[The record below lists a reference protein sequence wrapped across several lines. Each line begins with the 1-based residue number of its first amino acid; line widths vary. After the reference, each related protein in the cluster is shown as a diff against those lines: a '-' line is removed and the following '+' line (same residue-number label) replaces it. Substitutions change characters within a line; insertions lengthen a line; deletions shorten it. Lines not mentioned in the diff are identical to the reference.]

1 MSQIKLIVGLGNPGP
16 DYTRT
21 RHNAGFWLLD
31 ELAYQWNAT
40 FKTDK
45 KFFGEVARAT
55 LPTGD
60 VWLLKPQT
68 FMNRSGQS
76 VVALALFYKI
86 LPDEILV
93 VHDELDLLPATA
105 KLKQGGGNN
114 GHNGLKD
121 IQAKLGSPSF
131 WRLRIGIGHP
141 GDKSQVVG
149 FVLKKPPQSEQELV
163 DRSILNAIDVL
174 PLVLKDDFAGAMQE
188 LHSKH

>member
-16 DYTRT
+16 EYTQT

-31 ELAYQWNAT
+31 ELAHKWQVN
-40 FKTDK
+40 FKNES
-45 KFFGEVARAT
+45 KFFGETARVR

-68 FMNRSGQS
+68 FMNRSGQA

-86 LPDEILV
+86 LPNEILV

-105 KLKQGGGNN
+105 KLKQGGSNG

-121 IQAKLGSPSF
+121 IQAKLGTPDF

-141 GDKSQVVG
+141 GDKNQVVG
-149 FVLKKPPQSEQELV
+149 YVLKKAPSAEQNLI
-163 DRSILNAIDVL
+163 DTSIHNILDII
-174 PLVLKDDFAGAMQE
+174 PLIVKDDFAGAMQT
-188 LHSKH
+188 LHSLH